1 MSKSSTSKTLVWIL
15 MAMLIFGLGGFGITN
30 LGGSTTAIGTVG
42 DKEIGIN
49 DYARALQN
57 EIRAIEA
64 QTGQSISLA
73 DAQAMGLDRVVLG
86 NLVTTRALD
95 AENDRLGISLGD
107 TRLANEL
114 MAISAFQSPTGDFD
128 REAYKFALE
137 QINMNEA
144 DFEISIRE
152 ESARTL
158 LQAAIVSGLSM
169 PVSYGEVILNFVGEE
184 RDVTLARLD
193 ADALAY
199 PVATPSQADL
209 KAYYDANIAA
219 FTRPAMREITYAWL
233 SPDMLIDT
241 VEIDEETLRA
251 LYEERSDEFNTPERR
266 LVERLAFADMAEA
279 EAARAELDAG
289 TTSFEAL
296 VENRGLQLSD
306 ADLGDV
312 SISDL
317 GAAGETVFA
326 AEVGSIAGPV
336 QTILGAAIY
345 RINGVLPGNE
355 LPYEDAL
362 PELRE
367 ELAAERA
374 RRVIDAEMSAI
385 DDLLAAGAT
394 LEELAKESDMQV
406 AQISW
411 HDGLGDG
418 IAGYEEFRAIAAT
431 VTADDFP
438 QIEILEDGGI
448 FALRLDGETPAAPA
462 PFDEVRDLVADE
474 WTRAETVRRL
484 EEMAA
489 NLAPM
494 LGAEA
499 DFSVF
504 ALDARTETGIL
515 RNGFVPDTPAT
526 FLDAIFALEP
536 GSVVTLPHDDT
547 LLVVRLDAVRL
558 PDKSNE
564 EITSLANTLLRQAA
578 EGMAQD
584 VFQAYATELQALNG
598 VTLDQAAINAVHAQF
613 Q

>member
-30 LGGSTTAIGTVG
+30 LGGSTTSVGTVG
-42 DKEIGIN
+42 DKEIGLN
-49 DYARALQN
+49 EYARALQN

-64 QTGQSISLA
+64 QAGQSISFA
-73 DAQAMGLDRVVLG
+73 DAQAMGLDRIVLG
-86 NLVTTRALD
+86 NLVTTHALD
-95 AENDRLGISLGD
+95 AENARLGISLGD
-107 TRLANEL
+107 ARLADEL
-114 MAISAFQSPTGDFD
+114 KAISAFQSPTGAFD

-137 QINMNEA
+137 QINMSEA
-144 DFEISIRE
+144 EFETSMRE

-184 RDVTLARLD
+184 RDVTLARLE

-199 PVATPSQADL
+199 PVASPSESDL
-209 KAYYDANIAA
+209 QAYYDANIAE

-241 VEIDEETLRA
+241 VEIDEEALRA
-251 LYEERSDEFNTPERR
+251 LYEERSAEFSTPERR

-279 EAARAELDAG
+279 EAARAALDAG
-289 TTSFEAL
+289 ETTFEAL
-296 VENRGLQLSD
+296 VDSRGLQLSD
-306 ADLGDV
+306 TDLGDV

-326 AEVGSIAGPV
+326 AEVGSIAGPA
-336 QTILGAAIY
+336 QTILGPALY
-345 RINGVLPGNE
+345 RVNGVLPGNE
-355 LPYEDAL
+355 VTYEDAL

-374 RRVIDAEMSAI
+374 RRIIDAEMSAI

-394 LEELAKESDMQV
+394 LEELAKETDMEV
-406 AQISW
+406 SQISW
-411 HDGLGDG
+411 HAGLGDG
-418 IAGYEEFRAIAAT
+418 IAGYEGFRAIAAT
-431 VTADDFP
+431 VTSEDFP
-438 QIEILEDGGI
+438 QIEMLDDGGI

-462 PFDEVRDLVADE
+462 PFDEVRDLVAE
-474 WTRAETVRRL
+474 AWTRAETVRRL
-484 EEMAA
+484 EEVAA
-489 NLAPM
+489 NLTPM
-494 LGAEA
+494 LGGDA

-504 ALDARTETGIL
+504 ALNAREETGIL
-515 RNGFVPDTPAT
+515 RNGFVPDTPET
-526 FLDAIFALEP
+526 FLDTVFALEP
-536 GSVVTLPHDDT
+536 GAVATLPHDDT
-547 LLVVRLDAVRL
+547 LLVIRLDAVRL
-558 PDKSNE
+558 PDESNE

-584 VFQAYATELQALNG
+584 IFQAYATELQALKG
-598 VTLDQAAINAVHAQF
+598 VTLDQPAINAVHAQF